1 MYLANVSRKDCL
13 VYQSQVKYSEVP
25 LLKPLDIKIVP
36 LLRSLD
42 IKITWYE
49 DCITIKTTQY

>member
-1 MYLANVSRKDCL
+1 LYMYLANVSRKDCL

-42 IKITWYE
+42 IKIT
-49 DCITIKTTQY
+49 